1 MFQTM
6 MVTFREGV
14 EAFLIVAIT
23 ALYLRNTGRVELI
36 RAVKLGTGLALAGSI
51 VLGVVLA
58 KVGALSPVWEGSLA
72 LLAMVLVLSCTI
84 HIMRHGKHMAQHIR
98 EHVDAKTVQG
108 SGAAFTGVLLFTML
122 MIGREGIET
131 ATMLAALSSQAS
143 MRQFLWG
150 GIGGVALAALLA
162 LAWLR
167 YGKRVNLGRFFQV
180 TAVFMVLFSIQLAIY
195 AFHEFSEAHVL
206 PLVDNEYWH
215 NATEPYG
222 PDGEIGAWISYSL
235 ILVPL
240 GFLAFSWWK
249 DRGAADTS
257 DRRAGEAAG

>member
-1 MFQTM
+1 MQAT
-6 MVTFREGV
+6 
-14 EAFLIVAIT
+14 
-23 ALYLRNTGRVELI
+23 
-36 RAVKLGTGLALAGSI
+36 
-51 VLGVVLA
+51 
-58 KVGALSPVWEGSLA
+58 P
-72 LLAMVLVLSCTI
+72 
-84 HIMRHGKHMAQHIR
+84 
-98 EHVDAKTVQG
+98 TVQCAMLV
-108 SGAAFTGVLLFTML
+108 AAFTGVLLVTML

-131 ATMLAALSSQAS
+131 ATMLAALWCRAS

-180 TAVFMVLFSIQLAIY
+180 TLVFMVLFSIQLANY

-222 PDGEIGAWISYSL
+222 PEGEIGAWISCSL

-249 DRGAADTS
+249 DRGAAGAS
-257 DRRAGEAAG
+257 DHQAGEAAG